1 MSNRTVTLVEIR
13 NGSGAVHEREIP
25 MDEEMMDALLSAQAK
40 RRNLAAWIVCGAKRG
55 QAKEE
60 MAK

>member
-25 MDEEMMDALLSAQAK
+25 MDEHMLTTLISAQAK
-40 RRNLAAWIVCGAKRG
+40 RRNLAAWIVCGPQRER
-55 QAKEE
+55 KEDE
-60 MAK
+60 K